1 MPFTKAQSTAAFA
14 YVVDQVLDFDEDS
27 NIALALQQNGIT
39 TMWDLLGMTYDDIDT
54 LMYTDDQ
61 GDTIEA
67 TKGDR
72 GKLRCLKCYNLH
84 RSNEG
89 DPIIDQDWNGLTAG
103 EFNDYCISMPYTSTQ
118 LNKTS
123 AMSTTTTSRPMTSY
137 IRDAMRENARVCP
150 F

>member
-1 MPFTKAQSTAAFA
+1 MPFTKAQSMATFA

-54 LMYTDDQ
+54 LAYTDDQ

-84 RSNEG
+84 RSNKG
-89 DPIIDQDWNGLTAG
+89 DLIIDQDWNTLTAG
-103 EFNDYCISMPYTSTQ
+103 EFNDYHIGMLYNSTQ
-118 LNKTS
+118 LDKTG
-123 AMSTTTTSRPMTSY
+123 ATSTAATSRLTSTY
-137 IRDAMRENARVCP
+137 VRDAMSK
-150 F
+150 FKKGI